1 MDPLSDVLSQLD
13 AHSSFFAGLE
23 AGGDWAIRFPA
34 PDGIKFNAVI
44 EGSCWL
50 VVEDELPV
58 LLLKGD
64 CFLLSK
70 RRPFTLASDLEIEPV
85 ESQEVYR
92 DAKNGIARYQQ
103 RSGFFLIGGR
113 FGFCEEARLLFDG
126 LPAAIVVNGESD
138 QACVLQ
144 WALLRLASELPS
156 TLPGASL
163 IVRQL
168 GHMMLVHVL
177 RLYLSSGQVHSP
189 GWLMGL
195 SDLKVN
201 AAIQAIHAAPQRRW
215 TVHELARVV
224 GMSRS
229 TLALRFKQKVGMGP
243 LAYVLQWR
251 MQLAGRE
258 LRKHQGSISS
268 IGQSLG
274 YDSDSAFSNAFKRVM
289 ACSPREYRERQSQVA
304 GVVR

>member
-13 AHSSFFAGLE
+13 AHTSFFTGLK

-34 PDGIKFNAVI
+34 PDGIKFNALL

-50 VVEDELPV
+50 VVEGEQPV
-58 LLLKGD
+58 LLRQGD
-64 CFLLSK
+64 CFLLS
-70 RRPFTLASDLEIEPV
+70 RRLPFILASDLVTEPV
-85 ESQEVYR
+85 DSQEIYR
-92 DAKNGIARYQQ
+92 DVQDGIASYRQQ
-103 RSGFFLIGGR
+103 TGFFLIGGR
-113 FGFCEEARLLFDG
+113 FGFCEEARLLLDG
-126 LPAAIVVNGESD
+126 LPASIVVNGESD

-144 WALLRLASELPS
+144 WALQRLACELPGS
-156 TLPGASL
+156 QPGASL

-177 RLYLSSGQVHSP
+177 RLYLLSGQADSA
-189 GWLMGL
+189 GWLTGL
-195 SDLKVN
+195 SDAKVN
-201 AAIQAIHAAPQRRW
+201 AAIQAIHAQPQRRW
-215 TVHELARVV
+215 TVQALAREV

-243 LAYVLQWR
+243 LGYVLRWR

-258 LRKHQGSISS
+258 LRRHRRSISS

-289 ACSPREYRERQSQVA
+289 ACSPREYREQQVTGA
-304 GVVR
+304 GAV

>member
-23 AGGDWAIRFPA
+23 AGGEWAIRFPA
-34 PDGIKFNAVI
+34 PDGIKFNAIV

-50 VVEDELPV
+50 AVEGEPPV
-58 LLLKGD
+58 LLRQGD
-64 CFLLSK
+64 CFLLSQ
-70 RRPFTLASDLEIEPV
+70 RRPFMLASDLKVEAV

-92 DAKNGIARYQQ
+92 DAKNGVARY
-103 RSGFFLIGGR
+103 RDRKGFFLIGGR
-113 FGFCEEARLLFDG
+113 FGFCEEARLLLDG
-126 LPAAIVVNGESD
+126 LPATIVVNGESD

-144 WALLRLASELPS
+144 WALQRLSCELPS

-177 RLYLSSGQVHSP
+177 RLYLSSGQAHSAS
-189 GWLMGL
+189 WLKGL
-195 SDLKVN
+195 ADPKVN
-201 AAIQAIHAAPQRRW
+201 ATIQAIHAEPQRRW
-215 TVHELARVV
+215 TVHELARLV
-224 GMSRS
+224 GTSRS
-229 TLALRFKQKVGMGP
+229 TLALRFKQAVGMGP
-243 LAYVLQWR
+243 LAYVVQWR

-258 LRKHQGSISS
+258 LRKRQGSISS

-289 ACSPREYRERQSQVA
+289 ACSPREYRDRPPPGA
-304 GVVR
+304 GVA